1 MNTQRR
7 KPIQVI
13 LIEDN
18 ETEAAAIQAAC
29 AATDISN
36 QVTCFHNGSEAFAAL
51 QGPFGRELLTR
62 PFLILLDLDLADQ
75 SGLPFLD
82 ALREDR
88 VLRRSIVFT
97 MSRSIRDE
105 DKAAAYDRRVAGYL
119 VKDTLEHD
127 YGALSDLLDLYERSI
142 QFPLI

>member
-29 AATDISN
+29 AATDINN
-36 QVTCFHNGSEAFAAL
+36 QVTCFHNGSEALAAL

-62 PFLILLDLDLADQ
+62 PFLILLDLDLADR

-82 ALREDR
+82 ALRDDP

-97 MSRSIRDE
+97 MSRSTRDE

-119 VKDTLEHD
+119 VKDTFEHD
-127 YGALSDLLDLYERSI
+127 YAALCDLLDLYERSI